1 MVNLTINHNF
11 LLFQTTIENA
21 FENMNMI
28 VSQISQKNLTIFHII
43 FYQIIWFLV
52 TSFQA

>member
-28 VSQISQKNLTIFHII
+28 VSQILKKILTNFHKN
-43 FYQIIWFLV
+43 FYEMIWFLM